1 MQIKLN
7 GEPRETEAA
16 TLAQLVAAYHL
27 SPEAVVI
34 ERNGVLA
41 KKTAWATTPV
51 NAGDQIEIVAFVGG
65 G

>member
-7 GEPRETEAA
+7 GELRETEAA
-16 TLAQLVAAYHL
+16 TLGQLVSSYQL

-34 ERNGVLA
+34 ERNGVIA
-41 KKTAWATTPV
+41 RKQDWEATSLHL
-51 NAGDQIEIVAFVGG
+51 GDQIEIISFVGG